1 MQLLLSSPLLERR
14 WYEPDIVKQQTPFN
28 ISIAHDTHHIPTMVR
43 FTAYTIHS
51 FFWGMLTHNHLRLLT
66 GPCFPWCSLCP
77 STTGRAALAPPVPFL
92 PWQGVRALAA
102 RLETLNLR
110 ISPNSKDGFL

>member
-14 WYEPDIVKQQTPFN
+14 WYEPDIVKQQAPFN

-51 FFWGMLTHNHLRLLT
+51 FFWG
-66 GPCFPWCSLCP
+66 C
-77 STTGRAALAPPVPFL
+77 
-92 PWQGVRALAA
+92 
-102 RLETLNLR
+102 
-110 ISPNSKDGFL
+110 